1 MVLSMNLIMVKQLHH
16 AKRDITDGRKP
27 GAAPYLLIETA
38 IAHGA
43 NIAWR
48 SEIPYPPVGW
58 R

>member
-1 MVLSMNLIMVKQLHH
+1 MNLIMVKQLHH